1 MAGADILRARM
12 TRLLARSPAL
22 CAALL
27 FTGCLLP
34 GCLPERGA
42 VPDKP
47 VALAPAGATAGEAKA
62 KAKPA
67 TPAPQ
72 VAPAGS
78 ASGCGGAALT
88 LPKGTVVARIDGKD
102 ITVDDLG
109 EDLANA
115 EKKALRAYCQ
125 EITNARQAVLDNLL
139 QQKLLTAAAEA
150 EGKDVSSFVQAKV
163 DAEFPTPD
171 DAAIAAFYEANKS
184 PTAPPLEA
192 VRDQVVDAMKAQGGE
207 KVLTK
212 LLDDLRAK
220 SRVERMLPDVSPPP
234 MDLTNPAHAPFAGPA
249 DAIVQVVE
257 FSDFECPY
265 CSRAADTMRGLKD
278 KYAGKPVQFV
288 YRHFPLSFHPNARPA
303 AEYAQCAQEQGKF
316 WQMHDGIFARQRE
329 LSKEMLNEVA
339 AQAGLDT
346 TKLESCLAAGQVG
359 RQIDEDMMKAQEV
372 GVGGTP
378 SFFVNGQTFGGN
390 PTVDGLSQAIDAELA
405 RLQG

>member
-1 MAGADILRARM
+1 M

-27 FTGCLLP
+27 FTA
-34 GCLPERGA
+34 CLPERGA

-47 VALAPAGATAGEAKA
+47 IAVAGVVGKDA
-62 KAKPA
+62 KAKPTTSVRPTA
-67 TPAPQ
+67 VE

-88 LPKGTVVARIDGKD
+88 MPKGTVVARVDGKD

-109 EDLANA
+109 DDLARA
-115 EKKALRAYCQ
+115 EKAALRTYCQ
-125 EITNARQAVLDNLL
+125 EVTNARQAVLDNLL

-150 EGKDVSSFVQAKV
+150 EGKDISSFVQAKV
-163 DAEFPTPD
+163 EAEFPTPD

-192 VRDQVVDAMKAQGGE
+192 VRDQVVEAMKAQGGE
-207 KVLTK
+207 KVLTA

-220 SRVERMLPDVSPPP
+220 AKVERMLPDVSPPP
-234 MDLTNPAHAPFAGPA
+234 LDLKNPEHAPFAGPA
-249 DAIVQVVE
+249 DAVVQVVE

-303 AEYAQCAQEQGKF
+303 AEYAQCAQQQGKF
-316 WQMHDGIFARQRE
+316 WEMHDGIFARQRE
-329 LSKEMLNEVA
+329 LSADMLKDVA
-339 AQAGLDT
+339 AKAGLDT
-346 TKLESCLAAGQVG
+346 AKLESCLAAGAVG
-359 RQIDEDMMKAQEV
+359 QEVEEDMRKAQEV
-372 GVGGTP
+372 GVQGTP
-378 SFFVNGQTFGGN
+378 SFFVNGQAYGGN
-390 PTVDGLSQAIDAELA
+390 PTVDGIAQAIDAELS